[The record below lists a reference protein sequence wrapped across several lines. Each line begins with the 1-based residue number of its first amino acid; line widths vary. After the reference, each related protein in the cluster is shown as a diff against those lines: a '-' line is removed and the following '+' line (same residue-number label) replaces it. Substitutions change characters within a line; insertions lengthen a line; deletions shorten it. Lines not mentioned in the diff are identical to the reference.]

1 MRILSL
7 PVAMIVALL
16 SSSNF
21 TQAKEGT
28 WCASVNIGAGTEA
41 LNCSLRSF
49 EMCRREVIAG
59 NRGSCFPNPRISN
72 IDSGRKRAHRQQ

>member
-1 MRILSL
+1 MRTL
-7 PVAMIVALL
+7 PLPIALIVALL
-16 SSSNF
+16 SNSNP

-41 LNCSLRSF
+41 LNCSLHSF

-59 NRGSCFPNPRISN
+59 NRGSCFPNPRLLDIKLR
-72 IDSGRKRAHRQQ
+72 GKHAHRRQ